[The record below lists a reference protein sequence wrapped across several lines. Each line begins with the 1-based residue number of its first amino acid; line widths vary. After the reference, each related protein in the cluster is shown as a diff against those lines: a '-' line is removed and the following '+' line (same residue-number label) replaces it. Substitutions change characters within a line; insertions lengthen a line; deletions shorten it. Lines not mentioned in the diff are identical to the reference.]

1 MARAG
6 VSLRE
11 IDLSTKGSVQVLPS
25 GTPAGVIGTAKKGP
39 AFVPH
44 VFANMQQFGD
54 KFGSVT
60 ENSLLSNGH
69 RFGPLAINEWM
80 KNSQAGAFVRLLGVG
95 DGTKAGSGGR
105 ASGAGF
111 VVGAEQVQ
119 ENGKVGRSSKVL
131 APEVTFADN
140 GGGRAYM
147 LGCYMSESNGSNYL
161 SEAGLQSKTPQP
173 IIAATLADA
182 IQLTGIPNADDEI
195 EITIPNTYGGDF
207 AGAGGTISIIFKSD
221 PIGAAG
227 ANEIFV
233 KRGAD
238 TADTATNLRSAINGI
253 NDATIASYGAGM
265 KSAIDPTNGIDS
277 LTATGVGGNVT
288 LTADILGAIGN
299 SIELKEVT
307 DATGAIALAGG
318 EATDN
323 LAGGASGRGAAPIIR
338 GILFA
343 ANGVYPG
350 IQVEDANTKHVG
362 GGPFND
368 GDVADATTL
377 AASAHGQFGENKDK
391 GYNFG
396 SVSTSQDFSIYFNG
410 LDSKENSSFVKC
422 SFDPNKTN
430 YFAKVLNTD
439 PTKIDETGHYLYSYW
454 DIIGSAVPNNLD
466 LGLDSAHN
474 NSTMIGFLLSGSEG
488 RANASADVP
497 DYETFEDR
505 YKTAKSP
512 WVISQA
518 FGGRDDDRTG
528 LKSDGIFNLFKL
540 HALDDGAIGQKQFRV
555 LIENILAA
563 DNDDSYGQFDLILE
577 SLESDPIKG
586 DKLAV
591 FRNLSLDPESRN
603 YIAKVIGDRHMYY
616 DFDREEGKQRLEER
630 GLFEV
635 RNSFVRVE
643 LSEDLEL
650 QNGVVPKK
658 AIPAGFR
665 GLGHLYTKGA
675 QADAIFSDDL
685 GFWNG
690 GLHFLSASIPP
701 VPMVRSIGRFV
712 DATSTEPDRIPWGV
726 KFGLKKNVDADLKEV
741 TETTFDRSIYS
752 FLKFY
757 SPSAATDSKQAM
769 YVDQDDDFCNNLFS
783 LEKIS
788 LKSVNATNNRID
800 NWGDAV
806 YKRDGIKETSH
817 SRFLVMETDAKTYNM
832 KYLRFRF
839 PMQGGFDGLNI
850 FDKEKTNLTN
860 AAAIRENNDETGTLV
875 FTGPTIVAYQK
886 GIDVFSDKS
895 ATEIQLLAT
904 PGVSADRVTD
914 YGISACED
922 RFDAMYIMDIDRYNA
937 DSVIS
942 GSANTFENR
951 VNVAK
956 TVREFDKR
964 ELDTSFAAAYF
975 PNVIIRRPIDNAP
988 VKVPASVGVLGVY
1001 SQNDSIADP
1010 WFAPAGLERGRIQSA
1025 IGSDLY
1031 LREDELDEI
1040 YDVDINPI
1048 YVPAGRSEETYIFG
1062 QKTLLADPSALDRV
1076 NVRRLLIS
1084 LRRQVKKVAEQLLF
1098 EPNRESTLARFS
1110 ALVEP
1115 IMQRVQQRRGVV
1127 RYKVQID
1134 TSTTTQVDVE
1144 NNTLRGRIF
1153 LQPTKSVEFV
1163 SLDFVV
1169 TNTISE

>member
-95 DGTKAGSGGR
+95 DGTKADSGGR
-105 ASGAGF
+105 VTNAGF
-111 VVGAEQVQ
+111 VVGSQQVQ
-119 ENGKVGRSSKVL
+119 ENGKVGRSANVIE
-131 APEVTFADN
+131 PQPTFAN
-140 GGGRAYM
+140 GARAYM
-147 LGCYMSESNGSNYL
+147 LGCYMSESNGSRYL
-161 SEAGLQSKTPQP
+161 SEAGLQTSATTSSSATILVKSSTPADYESDGQTAFTLVGNDNSNTTRTYQFAVGGALNTGDVVAGTT
-173 IIAATLADA
+173 IRIQVDGLGTHGAIAAQIKAAIENANGHGSDILSCTLS
-182 IQLTGIPNADDEI
+182 TTTNANDTITVTQVKKGESGNT
-195 EITIPNTYGGDF
+195 TIP
-207 AGAGGTISIIFKSD
+207 A
-221 PIGAAG
+221 
-227 ANEIFV
+227 V
-233 KRGAD
+233 
-238 TADTATNLRSAINGI
+238 
-253 NDATIASYGAGM
+253 
-265 KSAIDPTNGIDS
+265 TNGNTNE
-277 LTATGVGGNVT
+277 LTINSVITETSFSGGVGGGSVP
-288 LTADILGAIGN
+288 I
-299 SIELKEVT
+299 V
-307 DATGAIALAGG
+307 
-318 EATDN
+318 
-323 LAGGASGRGAAPIIR
+323 RGV
-338 GILFA
+338 LFA

-350 IQVEDANTKHVG
+350 LQVQHKDMKNVAG
-362 GGPFND
+362 DPFND
-368 GDVADATTL
+368 ANLATSSDN
-377 AASAHGQFGENKDK
+377 AASAHGIFATGKDK

-396 SVSTSQDFSIYFNG
+396 EVSFSHDFEIYFNG
-410 LDSKENSSFVKC
+410 LNNKDYPSLVKC
-422 SFDPNKTN
+422 SFNPSKTN
-430 YFAKVLNTD
+430 YFANVLNTD
-439 PTKIDETGHYLYSYW
+439 PSKIDDAGHYLYAHW
-454 DIIGSAVPNNLD
+454 DVTGSADLSSSG
-466 LGLDSAHN
+466 LGLSSANDN
-474 NSTMIGFLLSGSEG
+474 NKMIGFLLSGSAG
-488 RANASADVP
+488 RADSTTVVP
-497 DYETFEDR
+497 DYETFTDR
-505 YKTAKSP
+505 FKTAKSP
-512 WVISQA
+512 WVISQI
-518 FGGRDDDRTG
+518 FGGNTADR
-528 LKSDGIFNLFKL
+528 SDLTVGTIHNLFKL
-540 HALDDGAIGQKQFRV
+540 HALDDGEIGHKQFRV
-555 LIENILAA
+555 LIENIIAA
-563 DNDDSYGQFDLILE
+563 DNNDSYGQFDLILE

-591 FRNLSLDPESRN
+591 FRSLTLDPDSRN
-603 YIAKVIGDRHMYY
+603 YIARVIGDRYMYY
-616 DFDREEGKQRLEER
+616 DFDREEGSQRLEER
-630 GLFEV
+630 GQFEV
-635 RNSFVRVE
+635 RNPFVRVE
-643 LSEDLEL
+643 LSEALARHDGSVE
-650 QNGVVPKK
+650 KK

-675 QADAIFSDDL
+675 QADAVFTDDL
-685 GFWNG
+685 NFWDG
-690 GLHFLSASIPP
+690 KLHFLSASIPP
-701 VPMVRSIGRFV
+701 VPMVRSLGRFV
-712 DATSTEPDRIPWGV
+712 DGTNTEPDRIPWGV
-726 KFGLKKNVDADLKEV
+726 KFGLRQNADMELKEV
-741 TETTFDRSIYS
+741 TETKLDRSLHSY
-752 FLKFY
+752 LKFY
-757 SPSAATDSKQAM
+757 SPSASAAKNQAM
-769 YVDQDDDFCNNLFS
+769 YVEEDDSFCNNLFT
-783 LEKIS
+783 LEKIHLNEIS
-788 LKSVNATNNRID
+788 DSARVK

-806 YKRDGIKETSH
+806 YKRNGVAEASH
-817 SRFLVMETDAKTYNM
+817 SHANKRFIEMDTDAKTWNT

-839 PMQGGFDGLNI
+839 PMQGGFDGFNI

-860 AAAIRENNDETGTLV
+860 AAAIRENNNEADLDPAV
-875 FTGPTIVAYQK
+875 FTGPTIAAYQK

-904 PGVSADRVTD
+904 PGISAAKVTD

-937 DSVIS
+937 ESVIS
-942 GSANTFENR
+942 GSANTYENR

-956 TVREFDKR
+956 TTRQFELR
-964 ELDTSFAAAYF
+964 GLDTSFAAAYF
-975 PNVIIRRPIDNAP
+975 PNVILRRPIDNAP

-1025 IGSDLY
+1025 IGSDVY
-1031 LREDELDEI
+1031 LREDELDEL

-1062 QKTLLADPSALDRV
+1062 QKTLLQDPSALDRV

-1153 LQPTKSVEFV
+1153 LQPTKSVEFI

>member
-69 RFGPLAINEWM
+69 RFGPLAVNEWM

-131 APEVTFADN
+131 APAAAFTGA
-140 GGGRAYM
+140 RSYM
-147 LGCYMSESNGSNYL
+147 LGCYMSESNGSRYL
-161 SEAGLQSKTPQP
+161 SESGIQGDPDAAAAGSILFNSDVLAGYQAREIKIVSTSGVSKRYQFDINGLAAQDTGN
-173 IIAATLADA
+173 IAA
-182 IQLTGIPNADDEI
+182 
-195 EITIPNTYGGDF
+195 GG
-207 AGAGGTISIIFKSD
+207 
-221 PIGAAG
+221 
-227 ANEIFV
+227 EIFV
-233 KRGAD
+233 QIQGLDA
-238 TADTATNLRSAINGI
+238 AGI
-253 NDATIASYGAGM
+253 AAEL
-265 KSAIDPTNGIDS
+265 KSAIDHANGHNAGVADS
-277 LTATGVGGNVT
+277 VIIAAVDGTTLNLTQTVAGEDGNRSIV
-288 LTADILGAIGN
+288 ADAAIN
-299 SIELKEVT
+299 EDEVT
-307 DATGAIALAGG
+307 VTNFTGGTNATAFPL
-318 EATDN
+318 
-323 LAGGASGRGAAPIIR
+323 IR
-338 GILFA
+338 GVLFA

-350 IQVEDANTKHVG
+350 FQIQANDMKEANSDTDFVINEKAVLTTANSG
-362 GGPFND
+362 ATGSFAQGANRL
-368 GDVADATTL
+368 GDI
-377 AASAHGQFGENKDK
+377 

-396 SVSTSQDFSIYFNG
+396 AVNTSSQDFELYFNG
-410 LDSKENSSFVKC
+410 LNNSDYPSLVKC
-422 SFDPNKTN
+422 SFDPSKTN
-430 YFAKVLNTD
+430 YFANVLNTD
-439 PTKIDETGHYLYSYW
+439 PTKIDEAGHYLYSYW
-454 DIIGSAVPNNLD
+454 DVDGAAKPSN
-466 LGLDSAHN
+466 LGLKLSDGDDNHH
-474 NSTMIGFLLSGSEG
+474 MIGFLLSGSAG
-488 RANASADVP
+488 RANASAEVP

-518 FGGRDDDRTG
+518 FGGRIEDRTD
-528 LKSDGIFNLFKL
+528 LKNDGIFNLFRL
-540 HALDDGAIGQKQFRV
+540 HALDDGEIGHKQFRV

-563 DNDDSYGQFDLILE
+563 DNDDSYGQFDLVLE

-635 RNSFVRVE
+635 RNPFVRVE

-650 QNGVVPKK
+650 QNGVVPKR

-675 QADAIFSDDL
+675 QDDAIFSDDL

-690 GLHFLSASIPP
+690 ALHFLSASIPP

-712 DATSTEPDRIPWGV
+712 DATATEPDRIPWGV
-726 KFGLKKNVDADLKEV
+726 KFGLKKNVDTELKEV
-741 TETTFDRSIYS
+741 TETTFDKSIYS
-752 FLKFY
+752 FLKYY
-757 SPSAATDSKQAM
+757 SPSAATDSRKAM
-769 YVDQDDDFCNNLFS
+769 YVDQDDDFCNNMFS

-788 LKSVNATNNRID
+788 LKELTTSDRVS

-806 YKRDGIKETSH
+806 YKRDGVKESSH
-817 SRFLVMETDAKTYNM
+817 QRFLAMDSDAKTWNM

-839 PMQGGFDGLNI
+839 PLQGGFDGFNI
-850 FDKEKTNLTN
+850 FDKEKSNLTN
-860 AAAIRENNDETGTLV
+860 AAAIRENNNETDAPV
-875 FTGPTIVAYQK
+875 AIYTGPTIVAYQK

-904 PGVSADRVTD
+904 PGISASKVTD
-914 YGISACED
+914 YGISACEN

-956 TVREFDKR
+956 TVTKFSDRG
-964 ELDTSFAAAYF
+964 LDTSFAAAYF
-975 PNVIIRRPIDNAP
+975 PNVILRRPIDNAP

-1040 YDVDINPI
+1040 YDADINPI
-1048 YVPAGRSEETYIFG
+1048 YVPAGRAEETYIFG
-1062 QKTLLADPSALDRV
+1062 QKTLLQDPSALDRV

-1084 LRRQVKKVAEQLLF
+1084 LRRQVKRVAEQLLF